1 MIDGKEANGA
11 AGTSPACGETPPGE
25 VFDEGAKP
33 LLQQLGR
40 TLTVLKRAY
49 EAQLGISPLAAWI
62 LTLLCQ
68 RDGLTQ
74 NELTGIVR
82 VDPSMITRTVKE
94 MEHEEGWIARRRD
107 PADNR
112 LMRVYLTER
121 GRARADGLAERLAAV
136 ERRLTRDL
144 GDRQVEELRAMLR
157 TLEATARGDTG
168 S

>member
-1 MIDGKEANGA
+1 MIGGNEANK
-11 AGTSPACGETPPGE
+11 AGETSPVCGEMASGD

-40 TLTVLKRAY
+40 TLTALKRAY
-49 EAQLGISPLAAWI
+49 EAQLGLSPLAAWI
-62 LTLLCQ
+62 LTLLCR

-74 NELTGIVR
+74 NEMTGIVR

-94 MEHEEGWIARRRD
+94 MEREQGWIDRRRD

-112 LMRVYLTER
+112 LMRVYLTDR
-121 GRARADGLAERLAAV
+121 GRARADGLAERFAAV

-144 GDRQVEELRAMLR
+144 GERQVGELRAMLR
-157 TLEATARGDTG
+157 TLEGTARGDTG

>member
-1 MIDGKEANGA
+1 MIGGKEANK
-11 AGTSPACGETPPGE
+11 AGETSPACGETPLGDVFGE
-25 VFDEGAKP
+25 SVKP
-33 LLQQLGR
+33 LMQQIGR
-40 TLTVLKRAY
+40 TFTVLKRAY
-49 EAQLGISPLAAWI
+49 EADLGISPLAAWI

-94 MEHEEGWIARRRD
+94 MEGEQGWIDRQRD

-112 LMRVYLTER
+112 LMRVYLTDQ
-121 GRARADGLAERLAAV
+121 GRQRAHGLAERIAVV

-144 GDRQVEELRAMLR
+144 SERQVEELRAMLR
-157 TLEATARGDTG
+157 TLEETARGETDA
-168 S
+168 